1 MKWKRH
7 HYISYLYHQQIKHC
21 DRCQRM
27 QPLLNAPTNELQPVA
42 VKPEVWYLVGMDLIG
57 PLKKTTKGSQYILTM
72 TCYFSKW
79 VEAYALPDKTACS
92 VAQAIYTSYC
102 HHGTPN
108 SIITDQGR
116 ESINQVS

>member
-27 QPLLNAPTNELQPVA
+27 QPLLNAPTKLFELQPVA

-57 PLKKTTKGSQYILTM
+57 PFKKTTKGG
-72 TCYFSKW
+72 K
-79 VEAYALPDKTACS
+79 S
-92 VAQAIYTSYC
+92 VHSDNDLLLQQM
-102 HHGTPN
+102 GG
-108 SIITDQGR
+108 SICTT
-116 ESINQVS
+116 